1 MSTAKVDS
9 LSSLDLCFW
18 REKIRIFCQLNKGV
32 LGGSYLHIFMRFLD
46 RLESEFSYRR
56 EEPPISVSIDEKGF
70 ITEGEDV
77 LRRLFF
83 FLSFDEMLYFIDE
96 IFQKEMTDV
105 QRSAVID
112 LAYEKVYNDERKAS
126 QS

>member
-32 LGGSYLHIFMRFLD
+32 LGGTLHVFMRFLD
-46 RLESEFSYRR
+46 RLEMEFSYRR
-56 EEPPISVSIDEKGF
+56 EEPPISVSIDGNGI

-96 IFQKEMTDV
+96 MFQKEMTYV